1 MLQFSKIQ
9 ERLFSTAILEV
20 EKRQV
25 KEKNQQ
31 VADYLVVV

>member
-25 KEKNQQ
+25 NKRINRLQIIWLF
-31 VADYLVVV
+31 V